1 MAGGGGGAAGFDA
14 ALQRRQALMGK
25 SGPAALVKNMKVFS
39 IALFACLGGVLYGY
53 NQGMFSGI
61 LAMPSFGKQTD
72 GYIDNPTQKGWLT
85 AILELGAWFGALFS
99 GFVAEVLSRKYGIL
113 CATSVF
119 ILGVIVQITAI
130 AGGHN
135 EILAGRFITGVGVGS
150 LSVIVPMYNSECAP
164 PEVRGALVAL
174 QQLAITFGIMIS
186 FWINYGTNYIGG
198 TTLETQSNAAWLVP
212 ICLQLFPAF
221 VLLVGMI
228 WMPFSPRW
236 LMHHGREE
244 EARTNLASLRNLP
257 TDHELIE
264 LEFLEIKAQS
274 MFEKRSLAESFPHLQ
289 ELTAMNT
296 FKLQFVAIG
305 ALFKTKAMFKRV
317 IVATVTMFFQQ
328 WSGIN
333 AVLYYAPQI
342 FNQLGLEGNTNSL
355 LATGVVGIVM
365 FLATI
370 PAVLYIDR
378 LGRKPVLAVGALGMG
393 FCHLVIAVI
402 LAKNIDNFANH
413 QAAGW
418 AAVVMVWFFVV
429 NFGYSWGP
437 CAWILIAEIW
447 PLSTRPYGTALGG
460 SSNWMNNFIIGQ
472 ITPDLLERITYGTY
486 ILFGLV
492 IILGAVF
499 IWFFVPETKRLT
511 LEEMDTIFGSEGAA
525 LKDQERMAEINHE
538 IGLAALTGGEP
549 RRSSDGIIG
558 DEKPVVQEKA
568 TV

>member
-1 MAGGGGGAAGFDA
+1 
-14 ALQRRQALMGK
+14 
-25 SGPAALVKNMKVFS
+25 
-39 IALFACLGGVLYGY
+39 
-53 NQGMFSGI
+53 
-61 LAMPSFGKQTD
+61 
-72 GYIDNPTQKGWLT
+72 
-85 AILELGAWFGALFS
+85 
-99 GFVAEVLSRKYGIL
+99 
-113 CATSVF
+113 
-119 ILGVIVQITAI
+119 
-130 AGGHN
+130 
-135 EILAGRFITGVGVGS
+135 
-150 LSVIVPMYNSECAP
+150 
-164 PEVRGALVAL
+164 
-174 QQLAITFGIMIS
+174 MIS

-198 TTLETQSNAAWLVP
+198 TTVETQSNAAWLVP
-212 ICLQLFPAF
+212 ICLQLLPAF

-257 TDHELIE
+257 ADHELIE

-274 MFEKRSLAESFPHLQ
+274 MFEKRSLAEAFPHLQ
-289 ELTAMNT
+289 EQTAWNT

-317 IVATVTMFFQQ
+317 IVACVTMFFQQ

-342 FNQLGLEGNTNSL
+342 FEQLGLTGNTTSL
-355 LATGVVGIVM
+355 LATGVVGIVSHSPLQTSHDKQTNSAPSQVM
-365 FLATI
+365 FIATI

-393 FCHLVIAVI
+393 FCHLVIAII
-402 LAKNIDNFANH
+402 LAKNIGRFAEEK
-413 QAAGW
+413 AAGW
-418 AAVVMVWFFVV
+418 TAVVMVWLFVI

-538 IGLAALTGGEP
+538 IGLAALSGGSP
-549 RRSSDGIIG
+549 APSYNDTKIVG
-558 DEKPVVQEKA
+558 DEKHAVEV
-568 TV
+568 